1 MIRATPPGAGARA
14 GEQQRWQVEKFCA
27 SLGDI
32 CARAEDDVEFFDNMN
47 DYCARI
53 FALASECHV
62 QLQSYFIS
70 TAIAIK
76 ILEGMASALDPEV
89 DIANNALPYIV
100 SARYRLGLQAKD
112 VSVTRGG

>member
-1 MIRATPPGAGARA
+1 MLVPKCACFFATLARLLLYLVLGARI
-14 GEQQRWQVEKFCA
+14 GFLRQY
-27 SLGDI
+27 G
-32 CARAEDDVEFFDNMN
+32 
-47 DYCARI
+47 ARI

-76 ILEGMASALDPEV
+76 ILEGMASSLDPEV

>member
-1 MIRATPPGAGARA
+1 
-14 GEQQRWQVEKFCA
+14 
-27 SLGDI
+27 
-32 CARAEDDVEFFDNMN
+32 MN